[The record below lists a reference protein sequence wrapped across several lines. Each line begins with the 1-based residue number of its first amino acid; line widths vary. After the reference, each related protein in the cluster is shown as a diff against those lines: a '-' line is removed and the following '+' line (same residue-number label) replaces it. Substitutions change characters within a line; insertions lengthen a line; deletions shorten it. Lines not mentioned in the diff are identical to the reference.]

1 MMLLLTMS
9 IVGRLEVLN
18 KLWKKQ
24 RDMAGTPTNAGLPPS
39 VKRRSTV
46 SRSSASSYDSNL
58 IDIVIRRYRRNF
70 EILEYCPE
78 IENCIDVGRSL
89 MLLTP

>member
-1 MMLLLTMS
+1 LTMS
-9 IVGRLEVLN
+9 IVGR
-18 KLWKKQ
+18 
-24 RDMAGTPTNAGLPPS
+24 
-39 VKRRSTV
+39 
-46 SRSSASSYDSNL
+46 
-58 IDIVIRRYRRNF
+58 F